1 MLRRLLFALF
11 LTPFIVLAQIPL
23 RPRVTPAAPKSSV
36 PSSAFRGDV
45 IVPIT
50 KAERAQMARTHK
62 IIWKHIYLRLP
73 INQLDSKR
81 MMAWIDNFTH
91 PGPTSA
97 RDGEK
102 DWLDYDPRNVRVTNR
117 YISFDA
123 PAGDHIFCI
132 VGER

>member
-1 MLRRLLFALF
+1 MLRLLFVLF
-11 LTPFIVLAQIPL
+11 LTTSSVAAQI
-23 RPRVTPAAPKSSV
+23 RPRPRASMPAAPKSPA

-50 KAERAQMARTHK
+50 KAEHAQMARTHK
-62 IIWKHIYLRLP
+62 IIWKHIYRTLP
-73 INQLDSKR
+73 PNQMDSKR
-81 MMAWIDNFTH
+81 MMAWIDNITH

-102 DWLDYDPRNVRVTNR
+102 DWLDYDPRKLRVTSR
-117 YISFDA
+117 YISFNA
-123 PAGDHIFCI
+123 PAGDHIFYV